1 MIKLRTIITDI
12 KDSLER
18 LKRRMN
24 MTEESISDS
33 EDKTIEIAQSK
44 KKNQK
49 RKIDRKKE
57 LPNPQRTCGTIT
69 QNLTLVSQSNRR
81 KRKRRA
87 EKVLEGIMTKPYQ
100 IWQKI

>member
-1 MIKLRTIITDI
+1 MEMINLRTIITDI

-44 KKNQK
+44 KKK
-49 RKIDRKKE
+49 IRKEKLTGKK
-57 LPNPQRTCGTIT
+57 N
-69 QNLTLVSQSNRR
+69 
-81 KRKRRA
+81 
-87 EKVLEGIMTKPYQ
+87 YQ
-100 IWQKI
+100 ILREPAGQLHKI

>member
-1 MIKLRTIITDI
+1 MEMIKLRTIITDI

-44 KKNQK
+44 KKSE
-49 RKIDRKKE
+49 KK
-57 LPNPQRTCGTIT
+57 N
-69 QNLTLVSQSNRR
+69 
-81 KRKRRA
+81 
-87 EKVLEGIMTKPYQ
+87 
-100 IWQKI
+100 

>member
-1 MIKLRTIITDI
+1 MEMIKLRTMITDI

-33 EDKTIEIAQSK
+33 EDKTIGIAQS

-57 LPNPQRTCGTIT
+57 LPNP
-69 QNLTLVSQSNRR
+69 
-81 KRKRRA
+81 
-87 EKVLEGIMTKPYQ
+87 
-100 IWQKI
+100 